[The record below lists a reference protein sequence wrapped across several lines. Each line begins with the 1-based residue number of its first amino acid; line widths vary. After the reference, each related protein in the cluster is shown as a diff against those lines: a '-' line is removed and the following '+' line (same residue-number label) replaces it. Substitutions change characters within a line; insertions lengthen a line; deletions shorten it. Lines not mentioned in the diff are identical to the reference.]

1 MKRQKSLDLTLMYKD
16 KKAQAVIRIPL
27 ELQQHFVHLTV
38 VEGLVMGDLMEM
50 VMGLNQ
56 TIQIPVYPMGIM

>member
-1 MKRQKSLDLTLMYKD
+1 MYKD